1 MIYLLHYLIYP
12 IISMMFVIGC
22 MSAFQLLDI
31 NKKIMIFLYFLLT
44 FIMLSVFS
52 TFVTDDIRIVI
63 AQSIE
68 IFSLSLIILKWV
80 NLWQMK
86 Q

>member
-22 MSAFQLLDI
+22 MSAFQLLNI
-31 NKKIMIFLYFLLT
+31 NNKIMVFLHFLLT
-44 FIMLSVFS
+44 FIMLAVFS
-52 TFVTDDIRIVI
+52 TFVMDDIKIVV

-68 IFSLSLIILKWV
+68 IFSLSMMILKGYS
-80 NLWQMK
+80 LWQMK
-86 Q
+86 

>member
-22 MSAFQLLDI
+22 MSAFQLLNI
-31 NKKIMIFLYFLLT
+31 NNKIMVFLHFLLT
-44 FIMLSVFS
+44 FIMLAVFS
-52 TFVTDDIRIVI
+52 TFVMDDIRIVV

-68 IFSLSLIILKWV
+68 IFSLSLIILKGA

-86 Q
+86 

>member
-22 MSAFQLLDI
+22 MSAFQLLEM
-31 NKKIMIFLYFLLT
+31 NKKIMIFLHFLLT
-44 FIMLSVFS
+44 FIMLAVFS
-52 TFVTDDIRIVI
+52 AFVMDDIKIVV

-68 IFSLSLIILKWV
+68 IFSLSMMILKGYS
-80 NLWQMK
+80 LWQMK
-86 Q
+86 

>member
-12 IISMMFVIGC
+12 IISMMFIIGC
-22 MSAFQLLDI
+22 MSAFQLLEM
-31 NKKIMIFLYFLLT
+31 NKKIMIFLHFLLT
-44 FIMLSVFS
+44 FIMLAVFS
-52 TFVTDDIRIVI
+52 TFVMEDIKIVV

-68 IFSLSLIILKWV
+68 IFSLSMMILKGY

-86 Q
+86 

>member
-22 MSAFQLLDI
+22 MSAFQLLEM
-31 NKKIMIFLYFLLT
+31 NKKIMVFLHFLLT
-44 FIMLSVFS
+44 FIMLAVFS
-52 TFVTDDIRIVI
+52 TFVMEDIRIVI

-68 IFSLSLIILKWV
+68 IFSLSLMILKGA
-80 NLWQMK
+80 NIWQMK
-86 Q
+86 